1 MALSAFAEALAQT
14 GVSWMQ
20 SNPTFCLTAGKS
32 LLANLS
38 SGLIRWWYTALRLR
52 HQKAQVAELSKIVA
66 CQVGCSQSTIG
77 LAIGELVEASGH
89 LERAAPVLPIV
100 SAVYPTPVQRSAYS
114 LLDYTRS
121 RELLDLRSKHWRHD
135 LREVIA
141 DVGS

>member
-1 MALSAFAEALAQT
+1 M
-14 GVSWMQ
+14 
-20 SNPTFCLTAGKS
+20 
-32 LLANLS
+32 
-38 SGLIRWWYTALRLR
+38 
-52 HQKAQVAELSKIVA
+52 A

-77 LAIGELVEASGH
+77 LAIGELAEASGH